1 MKTISPLTNNMTFK
15 NQWATTYK
23 SSIEFIYINP
33 YCYSLFFKCI
43 TNYLLRRSSFG
54 EIVTYLFFKC
64 INNKKLLPLNSY
76 HATLLQFQ
84 LQRFKLFFVIKNRG
98 LIVKLIWRQSYDQ
111 TSDTKTRSCS
121 NTYDDMGW
129 TGFSQCTRI

>member
-1 MKTISPLTNNMTFK
+1 M
-15 NQWATTYK
+15 Q
-23 SSIEFIYINP
+23 
-33 YCYSLFFKCI
+33 
-43 TNYLLRRSSFG
+43 
-54 EIVTYLFFKC
+54 IVTYLFFKC

>member
-1 MKTISPLTNNMTFK
+1 MTFK

-33 YCYSLFFKCI
+33 YCYS
-43 TNYLLRRSSFG
+43 
-54 EIVTYLFFKC
+54 LFFKC

>member
-1 MKTISPLTNNMTFK
+1 MTFK

-84 LQRFKLFFVIKNRG
+84 LQRFKLFFVILKSAIYR
-98 LIVKLIWRQSYDQ
+98 V
-111 TSDTKTRSCS
+111 
-121 NTYDDMGW
+121 
-129 TGFSQCTRI
+129 